1 MRATLFTFAL
11 LSTSLGAPFASAA
24 PAVDPATQAKV
35 TAQYLQSPMIFEMN
49 EGQSDPQVKAISRGS
64 RYGLFLTSNESVF
77 VLNSGAKNQAVVQV
91 RAVGANPA
99 PKVSGVDRL
108 GSISNYFLGRDQ
120 SKWRKN
126 VANYA
131 RVKYE
136 SIYPGVDLIYY
147 GNQKQLEYDYVVAPG
162 ADPNSIRLDIEG
174 ASKLKLDR
182 NGDLR
187 LETSDG
193 AINQHKPVIYQQ
205 VDGKRRQIAGNFVLR
220 GKQVSFRV
228 GDYDHSKNLVIDPS
242 FDFVT
247 YLGGSG
253 TDQGFGI
260 TITTGTGLTLVAGST
275 ASANFPIVPAPVC
288 GVPPMPDPV
297 CTQTG
302 VTSYPY
308 TGQTDGFMATFNPS
322 GKKLFNTTY
331 VGGSGGINVVTS
343 VAIDNYEDPEMLYV
357 AGYTTSPDFDVVNA
371 AQPKIGGGTDGWVA
385 QILLDLTITSFVPPE
400 GIINTSVGFA
410 TYLGGS
416 GTDEITG
423 LTIDQNTKDVFV
435 TGFTKSKN
443 FPVSAGAFQ
452 SALSGTE
459 DAFVARYASGCTASF
474 FDGCTPETTPAGTKL
489 YSTYFGATGA
499 ASTVT
504 ASGIAVYTS
513 PTTGDLTA
521 YISGTTTGTLK
532 GPNEPADAPASPAV
546 TPATT
551 TESLGFM
558 AAFGANGTTN
568 PFTKYIGSSTTVTKA
583 NAITTDCNGYIYIA
597 GSTDDT
603 TLPVLK
609 PIYKAYQGG
618 ISDVFIAAYNSSGTQ
633 TLLSYFGGKGADVA
647 TQIGVFLTP
656 ADFPATCTAEPMINL
671 FIAGYTTGSFPI
683 VVPAGSSVPQPT
695 YGGGPTD
702 GFVVMI
708 TSDNY
713 AHFTE
718 GCVVIS
724 GVNTCAYSTYL
735 GGPGTDEILGMAVG
749 SSGNARI
756 TGLTNSTSGF
766 ATAGSY
772 QTTLGGGYDAFA
784 AEILT
789 TP

>member
-49 EGQSDPQVKAISRGS
+49 EGQSDPQVKALSRGS

-489 YSTYFGATGA
+489 YATYFGATGA

-504 ASGIAVYTS
+504 ASGIAVFTS

-532 GPNEPADAPASPAV
+532 GPNEPAS
-546 TPATT
+546 TPAT

-558 AAFGANGTTN
+558 AAIGANGTTN
-568 PFTKYIGSSTTVTKA
+568 PLTKYIGSTTTITKA
-583 NAITTDCNGYIYIA
+583 NAITTDCNGYVYIT
-597 GSTDDT
+597 GSTNDS
-603 TLPVLK
+603 TLTVVA
-609 PIYKAYQGG
+609 PIYKKFQGG
-618 ISDVFIAAYNSSGTQ
+618 GSDVFIAIYNPSGQETM
-633 TLLSYFGGKGADVA
+633 LSYFGGPGTDVA

-656 ADFPATCTAEPMINL
+656 ATFPATCTAAPMINL

-683 VVPAGSSVPQPT
+683 VVPVGSSVPQAT

-702 GFVVMI
+702 GFVFML
-708 TSDNY
+708 TSNDY
-713 AHFTE
+713 THYTE
-718 GCVVIS
+718 NCVVIS
-724 GVNTCAYSTYL
+724 GVNTCAYSTYI
-735 GGPGTDEILGMAVG
+735 GGPGSDVVYGMAVG

-756 TGLTNSTSGF
+756 TGITNSTSGM

-772 QTTLGGGYDAFA
+772 QTTIGGGYDAFA

>member
-1 MRATLFTFAL
+1 MALSFSPLRRAHTGRKFMRGTYFTLAL
-11 LSTSLGAPFASAA
+11 LSTSVCTHFASAA
-24 PAVDPATQAKV
+24 PAVDPATRAKV

-49 EGQSDPQVKAISRGS
+49 EGQSDPRVKALSRGS
-64 RYGLFLTSNESVF
+64 KYGLFLTSNESVF
-77 VLNSGAKNQAVVQV
+77 VLNSGAKNPSVVQV
-91 RAVGANPA
+91 RAVGANPT

-108 GSISNYFLGRDQ
+108 GSVSNYFLGKDQ

-126 VANYA
+126 VANYE

-136 SIYPGVDLIYY
+136 SNYPGVDLIYY

-162 ADPNSIRLDIEG
+162 ADPDSIRLDIEG

-182 NGDLR
+182 NGDLL

-193 AINQHKPVIYQQ
+193 AITQHKPVIYQQ
-205 VDGKRRQIAGNFVLR
+205 VDGTRRQIAGNFVVR

-228 GDYDHSKNLVIDPS
+228 GDYDHSKKLVIDPS

-253 TDQGFGI
+253 TDQGLGI
-260 TITTGTGLTLVAGST
+260 TITTATGLTLVAGST

-288 GVPPMPDPV
+288 ADPPMPDPV

-308 TGQTDGFMATFNPS
+308 TGTTDGFMATFNPS
-322 GKKLFNTTY
+322 GTKLFNTTY

-343 VAIDNYEDPEMLYV
+343 VAIDNYEDPELLYV
-357 AGYTTSPDFDVVNA
+357 AGYTTSKDFDVVNA
-371 AQPKIGGGTDGWVA
+371 AQPTIGGGTDGWVA

-435 TGFTKSKN
+435 TGFTTSTN
-443 FPVSAGAFQ
+443 FPVTAGAIQ
-452 SALSGTE
+452 TTLSGTE

-489 YSTYFGATGA
+489 YATYFGATGA

-504 ASGIAVYTS
+504 ASGIAVFTS

-532 GPNEPADAPASPAV
+532 GPNEPAS
-546 TPATT
+546 TPAT

-558 AAFGANGTTN
+558 AAIGANGTTN
-568 PFTKYIGSSTTVTKA
+568 PLTKYIGSTTTITKA
-583 NAITTDCNGYIYIA
+583 NAITTDCNGYIYIT
-597 GSTDDT
+597 GSTNDSALT
-603 TLPVLK
+603 VVA
-609 PIYKAYQGG
+609 PIYKKFQGG
-618 ISDVFIAAYNSSGTQ
+618 GSDVFIAIYNSSGKETM
-633 TLLSYFGGKGADVA
+633 LSYFGGPGTDVA
-647 TQIGVFLTP
+647 NQIAVFLTP
-656 ADFPATCTAEPMINL
+656 ATFPATCTAEPMITL

-683 VVPAGSSVPQPT
+683 IVPAGSTVPQST

-702 GFVVMI
+702 GFVFML

-713 AHFTE
+713 AHYTE
-718 GCVVIS
+718 NCVDMS
-724 GVNTCAYSTYL
+724 GVNTCAYSTYI
-735 GGPGTDEILGMAVG
+735 GGPGSDVVYGMAVG

-756 TGLTNSTSGF
+756 TGITNSTTGM
-766 ATAGSY
+766 ATTGSY
-772 QTTLGGGYDAFA
+772 QTTNAGGY
-784 AEILT
+784 
-789 TP
+789 

>member
-1 MRATLFTFAL
+1 
-11 LSTSLGAPFASAA
+11 
-24 PAVDPATQAKV
+24 
-35 TAQYLQSPMIFEMN
+35 MIFEMN
-49 EGQSDPQVKAISRGS
+49 EGQSDPRVKALSRGS
-64 RYGLFLTSNESVF
+64 KYGLFLTSDESVF

-99 PKVSGVDRL
+99 PKVSGVDRM
-108 GSISNYFLGRDQ
+108 GSVSNYFVGKDQ

-136 SIYPGVDLIYY
+136 SLYPGVDLIYY

-162 ADPNSIRLDIEG
+162 ADPNSIRLDVEG
-174 ASKLKLDR
+174 ASQLKLDR
-182 NGDLR
+182 NGDLL
-187 LETSDG
+187 LETSGG

-205 VDGKRRQIAGNFVLR
+205 VDGTRHPVAGNFVLR
-220 GKQVSFRV
+220 GKQVSFQV
-228 GDYDHSKNLVIDPS
+228 GDYDHSKDLVIDPS

-253 TDQGFGI
+253 TDEGLGI

-308 TGQTDGFMATFNPS
+308 TGTTDGFMATFNPS

-331 VGGSGGINVVTS
+331 VGGSGGLNVVTS

-371 AQPKIGGGTDGWVA
+371 AQPTFGGGTDGWVA
-385 QILLDLTITSFVPPE
+385 QILLNLTITSFVPPE

-435 TGFTKSKN
+435 TGLTKSTN
-443 FPVSAGAFQ
+443 FPVTKGALQ
-452 SALSGTE
+452 ATLSGTE

-489 YSTYFGATGA
+489 YATYFGATGA

-532 GPNEPADAPASPAV
+532 GPNEPASTPAS
-546 TPATT
+546 TPAT

-558 AAFGANGTTN
+558 AAIGSNGTTN
-568 PFTKYIGSSTTVTKA
+568 PFTKYIGSTTTITKA
-583 NAITTDCNGYIYIA
+583 NAITTDCNGYIYITGNTNDSA
-597 GSTDDT
+597 LT
-603 TLPVLK
+603 VVA
-609 PIYKAYQGG
+609 PIYKKFQGG
-618 ISDVFIAAYNSSGTQ
+618 GSDVFIAIYNSAGKETM
-633 TLLSYFGGKGADVA
+633 LSYFGGPGTDVA

-656 ADFPATCTAEPMINL
+656 ATFPATCTTEPMINL

-683 VVPAGSSVPQPT
+683 VVPAGSSIPQAT
-695 YGGGPTD
+695 YGGGTTD
-702 GFVVMI
+702 GFVFML

-713 AHFTE
+713 AHYTE
-718 GCVVIS
+718 NCVVMS
-724 GVNTCAYSTYL
+724 GVNTCAYSTYI
-735 GGPGTDEILGMAVG
+735 GGPGSDVVYGMAVG

-756 TGLTNSTSGF
+756 TGITNSTTGM

-772 QTTLGGGYDAFA
+772 QTTNGGGYDAFV